1 MAENEDFTS
10 DGLNEE
16 KRRKH
21 QMVREPVLQLGREW
35 AMVGIEPTGVDS
47 AEVREGAV
55 GAGQARPKNRYAF
68 SHLSPSAGTS
78 VRTAHGGRLAIVSLL
93 GRSTQ
98 LREQRQ
104 IGIVPMGFTPAFVGI
119 TMVAR
124 RGPRPTARVTV
135 EADQGKGGGVGTSC

>member
-1 MAENEDFTS
+1 
-10 DGLNEE
+10 
-16 KRRKH
+16 
-21 QMVREPVLQLGREW
+21 
-35 AMVGIEPTGVDS
+35 MVGIEPTGVDS
-47 AEVREGAV
+47 AEVRDEAV

-68 SHLSPSAGTS
+68 SHLSPTRRH
-78 VRTAHGGRLAIVSLL
+78 VRTAHGGRLAIGALL

-104 IGIVPMGFTPAFVGI
+104 IGIVPMGFTAAFVGI

-124 RGPRPTARVTV
+124 RGPRPTARVAV